1 MKTRTKV
8 KAQMTSDM
16 LKLSDSMFMP
26 KKTIVRPD
34 GASYMD
40 VYESKKG
47 DLWGQIIKA
56 QYLEDLE
63 NKKRDK
69 FFKEKKN
76 HDFGVTFKAD
86 LDDIRWRKE
95 NQTND
100 DDKILAIVE
109 AKSKADDDV
118 QQQRKRDAIRRQK
131 QFVENCLEDVGVKRK
146 QQLDELEN
154 EMRASSIM
162 IEKNNYM
169 IEQDRLKAENLKKEM
184 KKIQDSL
191 MLESIEISER
201 KQREKEAE
209 WAEIKKIQKEA
220 VRRADI
226 EDKRRKDDLAAMLR
240 NAEDGPAHGVTKEIL
255 ERSQKFRDDQL
266 SALLNAGDGLNK
278 QLLDSE
284 EATKAR
290 MGKDFKYLFESN
302 LQTIKIH
309 DAQKQKD
316 HEFNLEMG
324 RLALQRS
331 IEFQKQEAKN
341 RWLKKQAGL
350 TYQGELNSQL
360 SELRQR
366 SLNTLKETMVAEERK
381 INMALFRKY
390 GSQIKLDV

>member
-1 MKTRTKV
+1 MKTRAKV

-34 GASYMD
+34 GATYMD

-63 NKKRDK
+63 NKKKDR
-69 FFKEKKN
+69 FVKEKKN
-76 HDFGVTFKAD
+76 HDFAVQFKAD
-86 LDDIRWRKE
+86 LNDIEWRKN

-131 QFVENCLEDVGVKRK
+131 QFIENCLEDIGVKRK
-146 QQLDELEN
+146 QHHDELES

-162 IEKNNYM
+162 LEKNNYM
-169 IEQDRLKAENLKKEM
+169 IEQDRIKAAKLKEDT
-184 KKIQDSL
+184 KKIQDDL
-191 MLESIEISER
+191 YLEAIEIAER
-201 KQREKEAE
+201 RQREKEAE
-209 WAEIKKIQKEA
+209 WAEIKKIQAEA
-220 VRRADI
+220 ARRADI
-226 EDKRRKDDLAAMLR
+226 EDKRRKDDLSAMLR
-240 NAEDGPAHGVTKEIL
+240 NAEDGPAHGVTKQIL
-255 ERSQKFRDDQL
+255 ERSQKFREDQL
-266 SALLNAGDGLNK
+266 QALLKAGDGLNK

-302 LQTIKIH
+302 LATIKIH
-309 DAQKQKD
+309 DAQRQKD

-350 TYQGELNSQL
+350 KYQEELNAQL
-360 SELRQR
+360 SDLRQK

-381 INMALFRKY
+381 MNMALFRKY
-390 GSQIKLDV
+390 GSQIKLDL